1 MSRLL
6 VAGSS
11 GFIGR
16 PPVVALRK
24 LGDKICTLDNHGDT
38 KDIFSVGIV
47 DADLEN
53 IVEEI
58 KPQAV
63 IQLAVR

>member
-6 VAGSS
+6 VTGSS

-16 PPVVALRK
+16 STVVALRK
-24 LGDKICTLDNHGDT
+24 LGHEVYTLDNHGDT
-38 KDIFSVGIV
+38 KGIFPVDII
-47 DADLEN
+47 DTDLEN
-53 IVEEI
+53 IFDEI

-63 IQLAVR
+63 IQLAAR

>member
-1 MSRLL
+1 MSRLS
-6 VAGSS
+6 VTGSS

-16 PPVVALRK
+16 STVVALKK
-24 LGDKICTLDNHGDT
+24 LGHEVFTLDNHGDA
-38 KDIFSVGIV
+38 KDVFPVGII

-53 IVEEI
+53 IFEEI

-63 IQLAVR
+63 IQLAAR

>member
-6 VAGSS
+6 VTGFS
-11 GFIGR
+11 GYIGR
-16 PPVVALRK
+16 STLVALRK
-24 LGDKICTLDNHGDT
+24 LGHEVFTLDNHGDA
-38 KDIFSVGIV
+38 KDVFPVDNI

-53 IVEEI
+53 IFEEI

-63 IQLAVR
+63 IQLAAR

>member
-6 VAGSS
+6 VTGSS
-11 GFIGR
+11 GFIDR
-16 PPVVALRK
+16 PKVAGLRK
-24 LGDKICTLDNHGDT
+24 LGHEVFTLDNHGDA
-38 KDIFSVGIV
+38 KDVFPVGII

-53 IVEEI
+53 IFEEI

-63 IQLAVR
+63 IQLAAR